1 MGIIHNTN
9 AKLRVLKAN
18 VFLSRAQAEGRVLR
32 NEVRESSASQP
43 VIHFL
48 MIKLE
53 KLSGDE
59 ARGERTRKELWTFE
73 ELTFVNGTGNN
84 HLQIANQM
92 PMRGKYHTDPLPGWS
107 VICCQSKAATD
118 CAGEAECIWAVPQPK
133 LLPPPSSIMEANSL
147 PFPTCFYHAQSCSP
161 TVTSKL
167 PTILPLTLVDRL

>member
-48 MIKLE
+48 LIKLE

-59 ARGERTRKELWTFE
+59 ARGERTRKEL
-73 ELTFVNGTGNN
+73 
-84 HLQIANQM
+84 
-92 PMRGKYHTDPLPGWS
+92 
-107 VICCQSKAATD
+107 
-118 CAGEAECIWAVPQPK
+118 
-133 LLPPPSSIMEANSL
+133 
-147 PFPTCFYHAQSCSP
+147 
-161 TVTSKL
+161 
-167 PTILPLTLVDRL
+167 